1 MSGGTDGHCSQLWV
15 WFVPRQRRGMFMS
28 RFKPSVHRRGIVQR
42 FPVAPHR
49 ERMLSDR
56 AYVELGR
63 QTRLRDVPKRRPPY
77 LEALATAV
85 AFAFLAYLVLGGA

>member
-1 MSGGTDGHCSQLWV
+1 
-15 WFVPRQRRGMFMS
+15 MS
-28 RFKPSVHRRGIVQR
+28 RFKPSAQRGSSAKR
-42 FPVAPHR
+42 FPVVPHL

-63 QTRLRDVPKRRPPY
+63 QARLHDVPKRRPPY